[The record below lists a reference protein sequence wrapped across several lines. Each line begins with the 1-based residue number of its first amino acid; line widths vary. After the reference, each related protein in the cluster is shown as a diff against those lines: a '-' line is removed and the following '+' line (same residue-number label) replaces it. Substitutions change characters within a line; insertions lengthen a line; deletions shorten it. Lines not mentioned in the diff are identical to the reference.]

1 MSTTITIN
9 PKAEI
14 VYPTSD
20 DAIKALKSQY
30 LPLVVKGEDDKAGF
44 EACDKARK
52 HVKTLRCEVES
63 RRKELKADALE
74 YGRRVDSEAKR
85 LTDLLTPIE
94 NHLEHQVA
102 IVAEAKKRREEAERK
117 AKEDRFHA
125 RLTALSAVRAMIVPK
140 QLMDM
145 PEAEYQELLAKATAE
160 YQAAEAKAKQER
172 EEAERR
178 AEAERQQRLALE
190 AERER
195 ERKALEAEREQSRK
209 VQAELD
215 RVKAEQLAAERKKR
229 EEAEAEAR
237 RIQAEKDAAE
247 RKAEAAA
254 AIAKAEKAAA
264 ERRLREAE
272 EKAEREKRE
281 AEAAARLAE
290 SRRIE
295 AEREAKL
302 KAEREAAEKIADEA
316 EFEEIKFCF
325 PTIEDAWVEI
335 HRLRKIEREYNR
347 ML

>member
-1 MSTTITIN
+1 MPSMITVN

-20 DAIKALKSQY
+20 EAIAALKSEY
-30 LPLVVKGEDDKAGF
+30 LPLSVRGEDDKAGF
-44 EACDKARK
+44 DACDKARK
-52 HVKTLRCEVES
+52 HVKSLRCEVEN

-85 LTDLLTPIE
+85 LTDQLTPIE
-94 NHLEHQVA
+94 DHLERQVA

-117 AKEDRFHA
+117 AKEERFHA
-125 RLTALSAVRAMIVPK
+125 RLTALSAVRAAIVPK
-140 QLMDM
+140 QIIDM
-145 PEAEYQELLAKATAE
+145 PEAEYQELLIKATAE
-160 YQAAEAKAKQER
+160 HQAAEAKAKQER

-178 AEAERQQRLALE
+178 AEEERQKRFAME

-195 ERKALEAEREQSRK
+195 ERKALEAEREHARK

-237 RIQAEKDAAE
+237 RIQAEKDEAE
-247 RKAEAAA
+247 RKAAAA
-254 AIAKAEKAAA
+254 EALAKAEKAAA
-264 ERRLREAE
+264 ERRLREAQ

-290 SRRIE
+290 ARRIE

>member
-52 HVKTLRCEVES
+52 HVKNLRCEVES

-195 ERKALEAEREQSRK
+195 ERKALEAEREQARK

-247 RKAEAAA
+247 RLALIEK
-254 AIAKAEKAAA
+254 AKAED
-264 ERRLREAE
+264 RLREAE
-272 EKAEREKRE
+272 LKALKEKRE

-325 PTIEDAWVEI
+325 PTVESAWVEI